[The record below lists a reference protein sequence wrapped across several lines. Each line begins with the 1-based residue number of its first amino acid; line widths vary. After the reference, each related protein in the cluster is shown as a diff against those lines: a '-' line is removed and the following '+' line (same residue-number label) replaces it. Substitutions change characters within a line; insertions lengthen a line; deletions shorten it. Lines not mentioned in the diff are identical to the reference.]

1 MDAPVADAGLG
12 VGVREQ
18 PAQPG
23 AAAALALTDPLG
35 GLRLG
40 LAEGG
45 VDPRVERGVGH
56 ALLDQPLGLDLERVY
71 VRWRSVRAPRGRS
84 GRRNWRC
91 GCGGSRTMT
100 RGCSGCSR
108 TRQARASPGCG
119 TRWVPSWLLS
129 GAQLRSTR
137 VGAANRE
144 RGDVGC
150 EWGGR
155 ASLQTLYR
163 APSHRTGFRERCG
176 VEDVGGPW
184 GRRSPTALPHPAAH
198 R

>member
-18 PAQPG
+18 PVQPG

-91 GCGGSRTMT
+91 GCGGSRTTT

-108 TRQARASPGCG
+108 TRG
-119 TRWVPSWLLS
+119 TSVTRMRNAL
-129 GAQLRSTR
+129 GAVVAVERSDVEVDA

>member
-1 MDAPVADAGLG
+1 VEVSPSASRAVWTA
-12 VGVREQ
+12 E
-18 PAQPG
+18 
-23 AAAALALTDPLG
+23 LAL
-35 GLRLG
+35 
-40 LAEGG
+40 
-45 VDPRVERGVGH
+45 RV
-56 ALLDQPLGLDLERVY
+56 
-71 VRWRSVRAPRGRS
+71 WRIE
-84 GRRNWRC
+84 NDD
-91 GCGGSRTMT
+91 
-100 RGCSGCSR
+100 
-108 TRQARASPGCG
+108 
-119 TRWVPSWLLS
+119 SWLLWVFAHTTGTS
-129 GAQLRSTR
+129 VTRMRNALGAVVAVERSDVEVDA